1 MLIIIIIICYVNI
14 KHIFVIIKEYK
25 YPPKKE
31 YMKQNLF
38 KQLLMILA
46 IIPLVGIQ
54 AQSTDYMNVYL
65 TSQGSFQSINI
76 DEIDKITFPSEDEVN
91 ITISGVAT
99 PMAIEDIEVITFGD
113 TDITAI
119 EENEIEVTEIEIV
132 YIASAGEVHITSPEV
147 INQAQLY
154 NMQGVLM
161 QYQTPNSE
169 EATLN
174 VGNYPSGIYVVAV
187 QSNGEIETK
196 KIIK

>member
-1 MLIIIIIICYVNI
+1 MLMA
-14 KHIFVIIKEYK
+14 F
-25 YPPKKE
+25 
-31 YMKQNLF
+31 
-38 KQLLMILA
+38 IL
-46 IIPLVGIQ
+46 ITWIPIH
-54 AQSTDYMNVYL
+54 ATDYMNVYL

-99 PMAIEDIEVITFGD
+99 PMAIEDVEVITFGD
-113 TDITAI
+113 TDITSI
-119 EENEIEVTEIEIV
+119 EESEVETSEIEII

-147 INQAQLY
+147 INQVQLY

-187 QSNGEIETK
+187 QSKGEIETK